1 MSIAQINR
9 RHQLAPA
16 CGAWRRRDVL
26 SPFGPFGGARRL
38 VGRIGRAARGSSTQA
53 APVLIGHDLINCSA
67 KKRFEVFLYSSL
79 PLYFGF
85 GVLVPLGLYKWVL
98 RSPWWLAIAVVCG
111 AQCVVVGAALRLAR
125 RGSFQQSITLV
136 CISNWA
142 VLLSATF
149 VVPDLLPVWVLGA
162 LVPVAYL
169 VAYSGWKRGLTF
181 TVISAGWVLALGALA
196 RFQNVSH
203 LSAHMP
209 RAIQNAVFIPA
220 LVILALYLLVIVWN
234 NAAALR
240 TSEQLLAERAAQ
252 LAASSKRLITAAD
265 EERRRLERDLHD
277 GAQQHLVALAV
288 LLQLARSAEGDQHQ
302 PLLIEASGLL
312 DNAIAEIRSLAL
324 GIYPPLLISGGLA
337 EALPA
342 VAARAPVPV
351 KINLQGLRRYPVSI
365 EAALYFCCSEAL
377 QNAAKHGGP
386 DTTVTITAHVAD
398 RMLTLAISDTGRGFD
413 PATVGTGLTNMA
425 DRLSAI
431 GGCLAIH
438 TAPGHGTRITASILT
453 PARDGWSKPPE
464 KGRPLLYEAGSD
476 TPHNDGEAD
485 DRRSPR
491 TPAELLLKT

>member
-1 MSIAQINR
+1 MS
-9 RHQLAPA
+9 
-16 CGAWRRRDVL
+16 L
-26 SPFGPFGGARRL
+26 S
-38 VGRIGRAARGSSTQA
+38 Q
-53 APVLIGHDLINCSA
+53 DLFDRCA
-67 KKRFEVFLYSSL
+67 KNRFELLLYAGL
-79 PLYFGF
+79 ALYLGV
-85 GVLVPLGLYKWVL
+85 GVLLPLGLYKWVL
-98 RSPWWLAIAVVCG
+98 RSPWWLAIVAVCV
-111 AQCVVVGAALRLAR
+111 AWCVVLGAAMRLAR
-125 RGSFQQSITLV
+125 HGRYEQSVTLV
-136 CISNWA
+136 CIGNWA
-142 VLLSATF
+142 ALLF
-149 VVPDLLPVWVLGA
+149 VTLIVPDLLSVWVLGT
-162 LVPVAYL
+162 LVPVAFAQNYI
-169 VAYSGWKRGLTF
+169 SWQRGLAF
-181 TVISAGWVLALGALA
+181 TAVTAGCVMAMAALA
-196 RFQNVSH
+196 RFQNIANLGAH
-203 LSAHMP
+203 TPRGIQSA
-209 RAIQNAVFIPA
+209 IFIPA
-220 LVILALYLLVIVWN
+220 LALLALFLLVIVWN

-240 TSEQLLAERAAQ
+240 LSESLLAQRADE
-252 LAASSKRLITAAD
+252 LAASRTRLITAAD

-288 LLQLARSAEGDQHQ
+288 LLQLARSAEHDRYQ
-302 PLLIEASGLL
+302 PLLSEASGLL
-312 DNAIAEIRSLAL
+312 ETAITEIRRLAH
-324 GIYPPLLISGGLA
+324 GIYPPLLVSGGLA

-351 KINLQGLRRYPVSI
+351 KTNLQGLRRYPVSI

-377 QNAAKHGGP
+377 QNAIKHGGP
-386 DTTVTITAHVAD
+386 DTTVTITAHVDD
-398 RMLTLAISDTGRGFD
+398 RMLTLTISDTGRGFD